1 MNNVFKSKI
10 QESLGSILPIALIVF
25 ILAITITPL
34 EAGSMILFLIG
45 VVFLVFGMSLFTVG
59 SEMSMQQLGEK
70 IGSSIASS
78 GKVWF
83 IAFISFVIGVI
94 ITISEPDLSILA
106 GYVSTI
112 NHWLLIITISI
123 GVGLFLVFALLR
135 IFLGIKLNIILLV
148 FYVLAFII
156 PYVFGLPESFLPLAF
171 DSGGVTTGPMTVPF
185 IMSLG
190 AGVSAAS
197 AKKGRSSDAF
207 GMTALASI
215 GPIVFVL
222 VLGVAMKIKNVEYR
236 PSPFQPITNS
246 RDAILVFLEGLGE
259 YALDVLIA
267 IAPILVFTVIFQIFS
282 KVFTKKQLI
291 RVGVGLLYTF
301 AGLVI
306 FLTGANVGFIPTGTE
321 IGSKLAEI
329 GNGFILIP
337 ASMLLGYFIVKA
349 EPAVY
354 VLNHQVEELSAG
366 AISGKTTGLGLSI
379 GVACALGLSAIRILT
394 GLNIMFILIPGYII
408 AFVLA
413 FLVPPIFVGVAFDSG
428 GVASGAMMSAFALPL
443 VTGACITLN
452 NGGLSR
458 VMLDAF
464 GCVAFVAMAP
474 IIAIQV
480 CGLVYSI
487 KSKRRKKHFI
497 SRNETF
503 IEY

>member
-10 QESLGSILPIALIVF
+10 NESLGSILPIALIVF
-25 ILAITITPL
+25 ILSITITPL
-34 EAGSMILFLIG
+34 PTGSMILFLIG

-59 SEMSMQQLGEK
+59 SEMSMQALGEK
-70 IGSSIASS
+70 IGASIASS

-94 ITISEPDLSILA
+94 ITISEPDLKILA
-106 GYVSTI
+106 DYVSTI
-112 NHWLLIITISI
+112 NSWLLIITISV
-123 GVGLFLVFALLR
+123 GVGIFLLFALLR

-148 FYVLAFII
+148 FYVAAFVI
-156 PYVFGLPESFLPLAF
+156 PYAFGLPESFLPLAF

-190 AGVSAAS
+190 AGVSVAS
-197 AKKGRSSDAF
+197 AKKGKSSDAF

-215 GPIVFVL
+215 GPIVSVL
-222 VLGVAMKIKNVEYR
+222 VLGVAMKIKDVSYQTT
-236 PSPFQPITNS
+236 PHHTVDTS
-246 RDAILVFLEGLGE
+246 REAVLVFLEGFGE
-259 YALDVLIA
+259 YALDVFIA
-267 IAPILVFTVIFQIFS
+267 IAPILAFTIIFQLFS

-291 RVGVGLLYTF
+291 RVGIGLVYTF

-306 FLTGANVGFIPTGTE
+306 FLTGANVGFIPTGSE
-321 IGSKLAEI
+321 IGAKLASI
-329 GNGFILIP
+329 GGGYILIP
-337 ASMLLGYFIVKA
+337 ASILLGYFIVKA

-379 GVACALGLSAIRILT
+379 GVASALGLSAVRILT
-394 GLNIMFILIPGYII
+394 GLNVMYILIPGYVI

-413 FLVPPIFVGVAFDSG
+413 FIVPPIFVGVAFDSG

-443 VTGACITLN
+443 VTGACQTLN
-452 NGGLSR
+452 GGDTSR

-474 IIAIQV
+474 IIAIQI
-480 CGLVYSI
+480 CGLIYSI